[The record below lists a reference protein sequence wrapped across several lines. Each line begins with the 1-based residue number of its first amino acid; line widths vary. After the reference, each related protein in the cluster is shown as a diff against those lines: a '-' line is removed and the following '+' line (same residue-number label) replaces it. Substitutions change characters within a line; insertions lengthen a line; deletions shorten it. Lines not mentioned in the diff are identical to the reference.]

1 MSKLYTN
8 QTPHRAVAAHA
19 DDGHHRQPSVG
30 KLGVELPSTGSWVLD
45 RVSEAEVSQA
55 KVALAVVA
63 GLGRL
68 LVRDKLK
75 EAGESKDLGPSL
87 LGHHRDGLEPG
98 RHVGKFQVVGRRE
111 VAIEPV
117 VLWHDVP
124 DGGEH
129 GHASV
134 LNLGLTAALEDLHI
148 IVLGESERIPKTE
161 RSLVTGQ
168 ALEASVGLLPL
179 GQGVVAGAHQ
189 SAAKRRVG
197 VVRPVTPRRSGQTV
211 LEEPEQEATSDYW
224 IPISLRR
231 AWSALSLPT

>member
-45 RVSEAEVSQA
+45 GVAEAEVSQA

-68 LVRDKLK
+68 LVRDKLE
-75 EAGESKDLGPSL
+75 EACESKDLGPSL

-117 VLWHDVP
+117 VLWHDVS

-134 LNLGLTAALEDLHI
+134 LNLGLAAALEDLHI

-189 SAAKRRVG
+189 SAAKRG
-197 VVRPVTPRRSGQTV
+197 VRIQGPVAPRRSGQSV
-211 LEEPEQEATSDYW
+211 LEEPEQGTAAHAGMKIQHRQRW
-224 IPISLRR
+224 KFQGKGG
-231 AWSALSLPT
+231 